1 MGGHSSWVGGTQ
13 PAPRLYVCPSG
24 WVTWLLGASASQPAC
39 GLTVAQ
45 TDQSFAQN
53 STESGVVEIPQNIR
67 MGLTA
72 AVSCRS
78 VCKTQRADSQQ
89 SLGWARSGGWWSDR
103 SRPQALPALALQAP
117 ARGARGLWVP
127 LCPPG
132 RLGGL
137 GEEALVWLSPVQML
151 RSRVQWELL
160 PCMWV
165 SSPQQTWASTA
176 LLVSCT
182 PSPDTQYTHCP

>member
-1 MGGHSSWVGGTQ
+1 MGGTH
-13 PAPRLYVCPSG
+13 PAPWLNVCPSG
-24 WVTWLLGASASQPAC
+24 WVTWLLRASASQPTC
-39 GLTVAQ
+39 GLMVAQ

-53 STESGVVEIPQNIR
+53 STESGVVGIPQNIR
-67 MGLTA
+67 MGLMA

-103 SRPQALPALALQAP
+103 SRPQALPALVLQAP
-117 ARGARGLWVP
+117 GRGARGLWVL

-137 GEEALVWLSPVQML
+137 GEEALVWLSSVQML
-151 RSRVQWELL
+151 QSRVQWELL
-160 PCMWV
+160 PCKWV
-165 SSPQQTWASTA
+165 SGPQQT
-176 LLVSCT
+176 
-182 PSPDTQYTHCP
+182 